1 VGHQCSYDEIITQTL
16 FTVKNQ
22 LVLLTV
28 TEFIGHLH
36 PVLVHLP
43 IGILLLAC
51 LFLWLSRKEKYSYF
65 QSSIPVILLL
75 GAISACATCLTG
87 YLLSGSGEYDED
99 LVQLHQWMGISVAVF
114 SIATYILYK
123 KNKLVRWQI
132 PFAVFFAI
140 LILITGHLGGSL
152 THGSDYLTKPLENL
166 SGSDTVLIVKRRPIP
181 DIRQA
186 MAYTDVI
193 EPIFQGKC
201 YGCHSTLKQK
211 GKLRLDQPD
220 LIMKGG
226 KDGVVIIAGK
236 AVESELIKRVKSARE
251 EEHHMPPKEKPQ
263 LNEKEAALLEWW
275 INSGADFTRK
285 VSELPQPE
293 KIKPVLKD
301 LENVSEFKKSAP
313 VIPGLPVEKADEN
326 AVRLLKEK
334 GVIVMPVAQNSH
346 YLRADF
352 ITAADFG
359 DRDIRL
365 LLPLQKQLL
374 WLNIGHTAITD
385 SALAVLA
392 QFKNITELQ
401 LNHTAISDG
410 GMEYVKQLDSLQ
422 TLNLVETKITRS
434 GLMKLASLKKLQSIY
449 LYHTALDKTDWPV
462 LQKAFPKTMLDSGG
476 YTLPFIA
483 TDTQAVKPPAMKK

>member
-1 VGHQCSYDEIITQTL
+1 
-16 FTVKNQ
+16 
-22 LVLLTV
+22 VLLTV
-28 TEFIGHLH
+28 TEFLGHLH

-65 QSSIPVILLL
+65 QSSIPVILLM
-75 GAISACATCLTG
+75 GTISACATCITG

-114 SIATYILYK
+114 SAAIYVLYK
-123 KNKLVRWQI
+123 KNKLVSWQI
-132 PFAVFFAI
+132 PIAVFFTI

-152 THGSDYLTKPLENL
+152 THGSDYLTKPLEDQ
-166 SGSDTVLIVKRRPIP
+166 SGSDTVLIVKRKPIP

-186 MAYTDVI
+186 IAYKDVI
-193 EPIFQGKC
+193 EPIFQSKC

-226 KDGVVIIAGK
+226 KDGPVIIAGK
-236 AVESELIKRVKSARE
+236 AGESEMIKRVQSARE

-263 LNEKEAALLEWW
+263 LNEKETALLAWW

-285 VSELPQPE
+285 VSELPQTE
-293 KIKPVLKD
+293 KIKPILKE
-301 LENVSEFKKSAP
+301 LENVSVYIKNAP
-313 VIPGLPVEKADEN
+313 VIPALPVEKADEN

-352 ITAADFG
+352 ITASDFS

-385 SALAVLA
+385 SSLAVLA
-392 QFKNITELQ
+392 QCKNITELQ
-401 LNHTAISDG
+401 LNHTAVSDG
-410 GMEYVKQLDSLQ
+410 GMQYLKQLDSLQ
-422 TLNLVETKITRS
+422 TLNLVETKITRA
-434 GLMKLASLKKLQSIY
+434 GLMKLVTLKKLQNIY
-449 LYHTALDKTDWPV
+449 LYHTAMDKSDWPM

-476 YTLPFIA
+476 YTLPFIKS
-483 TDTQAVKPPAMKK
+483 DTQVVKAPAMKR

>member
-1 VGHQCSYDEIITQTL
+1 M
-16 FTVKNQ
+16 
-22 LVLLTV
+22 LLTV
-28 TEFIGHLH
+28 TEFLGHLH

-51 LFLWLSRKEKYSYF
+51 LFLWLSRKEKYSHF
-65 QSSIPVILLL
+65 QSSIPFILLL
-75 GAISACATCLTG
+75 GAISACATCVTG
-87 YLLSGSGEYDED
+87 YVLSGSGEYDED

-114 SIATYILYK
+114 STAIYILFK
-123 KNKLVRWQI
+123 KNKLLSWQI
-132 PFAVFFAI
+132 PAVIFFTI

-152 THGSDYLTKPLENL
+152 THGSDYLTKPLEDL
-166 SGSDTVLIVKRRPIP
+166 FGSDTVLIVKRKPIP

-186 MAYTDVI
+186 VAYTDVI
-193 EPIFQGKC
+193 EPIFQSKC

-236 AVESELIKRVKSARE
+236 AGESEMIKRVRSSRE

-293 KIKPVLKD
+293 KIKPILKD
-301 LENVSEFKKSAP
+301 LENVSEFRKSAP
-313 VIPGLPVEKADEN
+313 VIPVQSVEKADEN

-352 ITAADFG
+352 ITAADFS

-385 SALAVLA
+385 SALTVMA
-392 QFKNITELQ
+392 QCKNITELQ
-401 LNHTAISDG
+401 LDHTAVSDG
-410 GMEYVKQLDSLQ
+410 GMEYLKQLDSLQ
-422 TLNLVETKITRS
+422 TLNLVETKITLA
-434 GLMKLASLKKLQSIY
+434 GLMKLVSLKKLRSIY
-449 LYHTALDKTDWPV
+449 LYRTALDKKDWV
-462 LQKAFPKTMLDSGG
+462 LLQKAFPKTMLDSGG
-476 YTLPFIA
+476 YSLPYIKS
-483 TDTQAVKPPAMKK
+483 DTQVVKAPAMKK